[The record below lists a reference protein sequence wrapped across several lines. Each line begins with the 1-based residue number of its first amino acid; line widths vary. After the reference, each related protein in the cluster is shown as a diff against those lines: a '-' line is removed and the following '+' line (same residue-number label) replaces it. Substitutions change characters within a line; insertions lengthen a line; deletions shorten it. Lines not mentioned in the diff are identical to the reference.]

1 LESRSNVSSVQN
13 VELASFKVTETMTK
27 TIEKGENVVKITLTL
42 ELLNLFRQHAGEE
55 DMNVNFWMV
64 KRILKEPEIEKE
76 LIDRYG
82 LAEYQKQLEH
92 FSKTNIV
99 QREERKLKE
108 AEKMIRESTRQQ
120 ANEEIEKLKSR
131 PSEEEES
138 EPEPEKQLEYKISRF
153 GVEGTL
159 AMERKALKFQEEK
172 LNAETIKQNPD
183 AEEIKFYQNII
194 EKSKRTIEKLEAKQK
209 IA

>member
-1 LESRSNVSSVQN
+1 MESRSNVSSVQN

>member
-1 LESRSNVSSVQN
+1 
-13 VELASFKVTETMTK
+13 MTK

-172 LNAETIKQNPD
+172 LNAERTKQNPD

-209 IA
+209 TA